1 MYVEVDWETD
11 GEEVD
16 LPKVVQ
22 LPLDLEVTNEAIC
35 KYLSDTYGWLVN
47 NWRYHVAQR

>member
-1 MYVEVDWETD
+1 MYVEVNWETD

-16 LPKVVQ
+16 IPSVVYIPKN
-22 LPLDLEVTNEAIC
+22 LELTNEAVC

-47 NWRYHVAQR
+47 DWRIHVSK